1 MKKLGILEKLL
12 IFSIGMTLLTFT
24 LIFAIFSISFNQYN
38 DFVIKKAD
46 ELLLDR
52 YNKELK
58 SATEIGASLLELINK
73 QPGLDKKQK
82 LELSRKLLGKIKF
95 GKDGYYFVYE
105 KGTGKNLIHGAN
117 QKRHGKIWWNL
128 KDSNNN
134 YIIRDLDR
142 TARNKSLYH
151 EYPWVRPGKKEICP
165 KLGTAMM
172 VPGTNMWVGTG
183 AYIED
188 IEVAKKNLNST
199 ISTITNRTRLIF
211 LGSFIVIGIIAVVLI
226 IFMARNLINPIKR
239 MIVSSREI
247 TNGNYDIE
255 IIAKT
260 RDEIGQL
267 AETFNEMAHKLK
279 DYTENLEQK
288 VEDRTHELQDALEM
302 LNESNAIL
310 EGLSD
315 KLSRYLSPQ
324 IRESIFSGKQEGKIE
339 SHRKKLTVF
348 FSDIRNFTATT
359 DRMETEDLT
368 DLLNNYLEE
377 MSQIALKHGATIDK
391 YIGDAIMIFF
401 GDPESKGEKEDALA
415 CVRMAVEMRDRI
427 KVLQKKWLDKGMVQP
442 FHIRMGINT
451 GYCTVGNFGSNER
464 MDYTIIGSQVNLASR
479 LESAADIDQVLIS
492 QETYSLIKDTF
503 FCEKKDLI
511 QVKGI
516 HYDVQTYLV
525 VDYHSKVD
533 STLSHIEEHFEGFSL
548 SADLSLISSN
558 EKKKILKTI
567 KSTFEKIKAT
577 DQ

>member
-24 LIFAIFSISFNQYN
+24 LIFTIFHISFNHYN
-38 DFVIKKAD
+38 DFVIEKAD
-46 ELLLDR
+46 ELLIDR

-58 SATEIGASLLELINK
+58 SATEIAASLLSTINK
-73 QPGLDKKQK
+73 QPGLDKKEK
-82 LELSRKLLGKIKF
+82 LDLSRKMLRDLKF

-105 KGTGKNLIHGAN
+105 KKTGRNLIHGAN
-117 QKRHGKIWWNL
+117 KKFEGKNLWNL
-128 KDSNNN
+128 RDPKNSQF
-134 YIIRDLDR
+134 IIRELDK
-142 TARNKSLYH
+142 TARNKKLYH
-151 EYPWVRPGKKEICP
+151 KYPWTRPGSKKICP
-165 KLGTAMM
+165 KLGTAMN

-183 AYIED
+183 AYIDD
-188 IEVAKKNLNST
+188 INTAKKKLNENIQNI
-199 ISTITNRTRLIF
+199 ISKTRIIF
-211 LGSFIVIGIIAVVLI
+211 IISFIVIGLIAVGLI
-226 IFMARNLINPIKR
+226 FFMAKNLINPIKN
-239 MIVSSREI
+239 MIVSSKEI
-247 TNGNYDIE
+247 TNGNYDIN
-255 IIAKT
+255 IIAHT

-288 VEDRTHELQDALEM
+288 VEARTEELQDAMKM
-302 LNESNAIL
+302 LNDSNAIL
-310 EGLSD
+310 EGLSQ

-324 IRESIFSGKQEGKIE
+324 IRDSIFSGKQEGKIE

-348 FSDIRNFTATT
+348 FSDIKNFTQTT

-391 YIGDAIMIFF
+391 YIGDAIMVFF
-401 GDPESKGEKEDALA
+401 GDPESKGEKEDALS
-415 CVRMAVEMRDRI
+415 CVRMAVEMRNRI
-427 KVLQKKWLDKGMVQP
+427 KVLQKSWLDRGMSQP

-479 LESAADIDQVLIS
+479 LESASQPDHILIS
-492 QETYSLIKDTF
+492 QETFSFAKDEF
-503 FCEKKDLI
+503 FCEKKELI

-516 HYDVQTYLV
+516 HYDVQTYQV

-533 STLSHIEEHFEGFSL
+533 STMSHIEEHFEGFSL
-548 SADLSLISSN
+548 SADLTLISN
-558 EKKKILKTI
+558 TEKKNILKTI
-567 KSTFEKIKAT
+567 KSTFDRIKES
-577 DQ
+577 